1 MIDTVVIVGG
11 GQAGFQTAAAL
22 RQEGF
27 RGNVALICDEPCG
40 PYQRPPLSKSYLL
53 GKLDRD
59 GLAFRPAA
67 FFTEQRIELV
77 LDAAVAIDRVNRR
90 VALRSGRTLGY
101 DHLVLAT
108 GAHNRPLPVPG
119 ADLDGVHGLRTLGD
133 ADAIGAKL
141 KTAGDVVVVGAGFIG
156 LEFAAV
162 ARAAGASV
170 HVVDMADRPMAR
182 ALSREMSEFFAQ
194 AYRNSGTVLDCHRG
208 IRRIDGERGRIAG
221 VELTDGRR
229 LPADLLVFGIGVL
242 PNIHLAAEAGL
253 DIENGVRVG
262 TDLVTS
268 DPDISAI
275 GDCAC
280 FPSVH
285 ADGRIRLESV
295 QNAADQGR
303 AVAARL
309 MGAPAPYAALPWF
322 WSDQGDLKLQMAGLS
337 AGHDEAVRIGDP
349 ASRSFAILL
358 FRHGDLV
365 AVECVNRP
373 GDFMAA
379 RRILA
384 RRPVPRLEE
393 VAAPGFDLR
402 EWEAAHR

>member
-11 GQAGFQTAAAL
+11 GQAGFQTAASL

-27 RGNVALICDEPCG
+27 RGNVALICDEPCV

-67 FFTEQRIELV
+67 FFAEQRIELV
-77 LDAAVAIDRVNRR
+77 FDAAVAIDRVNRR
-90 VALRSGRTLGY
+90 VTLRSGGTLAY

-108 GAHNRPLPVPG
+108 GAHNRLLPVPG
-119 ADLDGVHGLRTLGD
+119 ADLAGVHGVRTLGD

-141 KTAGDVVVVGAGFIG
+141 KAAGHVVVAGAGFIG

-182 ALSREMSEFFAQ
+182 ALSREMSEFIAQ
-194 AYRNSGTVLDCHRG
+194 AHRESGTVLDFHRG
-208 IRRIDGERGRIAG
+208 IQRIDGERGRIVG
-221 VELTDGRR
+221 VELTDGRT

-285 ADGRIRLESV
+285 ADGPIRLESV

-309 MGAPAPYAALPWF
+309 MGSPAPYAALPWF
-322 WSDQGDLKLQMAGLS
+322 WSDQGDLKLQMVGLS
-337 AGHDEAVRIGDP
+337 AGHEEAVRIGDP
-349 ASRSFAILL
+349 ASRSFSILL

-402 EWEAAHR
+402 AWETAHR